1 MIFQKNLEKLYIE
14 SEAVEMFLK
23 EKLSIVKSSIENIDA
38 KNENQ
43 ESKELPDLI
52 RHQNCVFKKKM
63 RQRMQS
69 LKY

>member
-1 MIFQKNLEKLYIE
+1 MIFKKNLEKLSIE

-52 RHQNCVFKKKM
+52 RQQNCVFKKKM

>member
-1 MIFQKNLEKLYIE
+1 MIYQKNLEKLSIE

-52 RHQNCVFKKKM
+52 RQQNCVFKKKM

>member
-23 EKLSIVKSSIENIDA
+23 EKLSIVKNSIENIDA

-52 RHQNCVFKKKM
+52 RQQNCVFKKKM